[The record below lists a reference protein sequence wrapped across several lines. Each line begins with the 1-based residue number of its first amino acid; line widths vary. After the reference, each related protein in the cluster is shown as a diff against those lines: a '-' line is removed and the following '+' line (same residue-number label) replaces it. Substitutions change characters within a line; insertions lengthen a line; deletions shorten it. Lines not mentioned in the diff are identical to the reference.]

1 MAPATIGYLLSLAAF
16 SALTVRLS
24 RQSGARTVVRAL
36 WIAGVASALWSA
48 AAMLQSLGRFP
59 DGLLIIT
66 VECVRNLAWLMVLLL
81 WLAEVRDNRDRAAGP
96 GTAVAQITLV
106 AVISV
111 IVVSI
116 WAIFS
121 EPIPMAPI
129 ARLLFAL
136 LILGLCE
143 LIVRNAPRQLK
154 PISGY
159 LCIAAGGIFLLD
171 LVRSLPLPFITI
183 QASTLDDATGYV
195 ASIALVPLV
204 AALRGPLMPTP
215 LEPDN
220 RRFVFRL
227 IFLISLA
234 VSILFL
240 LVAENYIRALDGSWP
255 GVIRVVAITVIVCLV
270 AVTIVSPSSRGRARV
285 FFTKSFLRYKYDYRK
300 EWLRFIGTLSET
312 GLDHVI
318 NTSVRAIARI
328 VNSPAGVIWVVDPDS
343 QRYKPIGSWQCALPL
358 DRFFAADSDLV
369 NFMVERQWVIDL
381 SEMQHYP
388 SMYGELEPDQWL
400 VQDGKWWIIVPLLLG
415 NELYGFVA
423 LKHGS
428 TLSSLNFED
437 HDLLRTV
444 GRHVA
449 THLKQAES
457 DRKLSEAQQFSTYHR
472 LTAFLM
478 HDLNNLAAQLSLIVK
493 NAEKHRADPDFVE
506 DMIAT
511 VANSATRM
519 NRLLEQLSDVT
530 ARSRTENVDAVALLE
545 KAIERSKA
553 RLPGPS
559 LEATTPSLLI
569 SADPERVCGI
579 FEHLIRNAQDATED
593 SGQIDVRIE
602 ELNGWVVIK
611 IRDTGCGMT
620 EEFISERLF
629 RPFDST
635 KGSQSMGIG
644 AYQAR
649 EYIRA
654 LGGQIDVASVPGSGS
669 TFTIQMPIAR

>member
-16 SALTVRLS
+16 SALTIRLS
-24 RQSGARTVVRAL
+24 RQSGARTVIRAL

-48 AAMLQSLGRFP
+48 AATLQSLGRFP
-59 DGLLIIT
+59 NGLLIIT
-66 VECVRNLAWLMVLLL
+66 IECVRNIAWLMVLLL
-81 WLAEVRDNRDRAAGP
+81 WLAEVRDDRDRAAGRGP
-96 GTAVAQITLV
+96 AVAQIALV
-106 AVISV
+106 VVILV

-116 WAIFS
+116 WAISS
-121 EPIPMAPI
+121 EPISTAPI
-129 ARLLFAL
+129 TRLLFAL

-204 AALRGPLMPTP
+204 AALRGPLIPTP

-240 LVAENYIRALDGSWP
+240 LVAENYIRALGGSWP

-312 GLDHVI
+312 GLDHLI

-358 DRFFAADSDLV
+358 DRFFAADSSLV
-369 NFMVERQWVIDL
+369 KFMVERQWVIDL

-478 HDLNNLAAQLSLIVK
+478 HDLNNLTAQLSLIVK
-493 NAEKHRADPDFVE
+493 NAEKHKADPDFVE

-530 ARSRTENVDAVALLE
+530 ARSRTENVDAVTLLE
-545 KAIERSKA
+545 KAIERSKT
-553 RLPGPS
+553 RLPGPIF
-559 LEATTPSLLI
+559 EATTRSLLI

-579 FEHLIRNAQDATED
+579 FEHLIRNAQDATDE
-593 SGQIDVRIE
+593 SGQIDVRVE

-654 LGGQIDVASVPGSGS
+654 LVGQIDVASVPGSGS
-669 TFTIQMPIAR
+669 TFTIQMPVAR